1 MTFHTRR
8 HRRPQPRSPSP
19 PPSMPSDEARP
30 SRPSFPSSRLTLPHQ
45 AIHILTTAW
54 GPHAGAWKLAG
65 CTLGRHPH
73 GWPPRMLSALAGLA
87 RIAGPARRAQ
97 ALRMVEVRVAREGRP
112 AARPAPEDVRG
123 VAEVLGRE
131 SVESDVQ
138 GRRPVVRD
146 SVIAERTGKRGLEG
160 GDARGDG
167 GKRVKVERD
176 AAASRAMIPGLLEE
190 TAGREDA
197 VASLRR
203 EMAAKEIQL
212 ARERVEKRS
221 MAAEVEERSMAAEVE
236 ELKRRLQ
243 VSDDTLA
250 ASRAEAEKL
259 RIIPQQKSRDVSAL
273 NGEHVTKQQLD
284 LELAEMALAARSADA
299 DCWRAHQGGYR
310 YLLDDHKRLSR
321 LALQASRKNKEIR
334 DLRYRLRVAERM
346 YTELDN
352 GKWNVWKEEDDN
364 VKVVKGDEGLEVFNA
379 VLRRDNERLRMQL
392 EKLTGRS

>member
-1 MTFHTRR
+1 
-8 HRRPQPRSPSP
+8 
-19 PPSMPSDEARP
+19 
-30 SRPSFPSSRLTLPHQ
+30 
-45 AIHILTTAW
+45 
-54 GPHAGAWKLAG
+54 
-65 CTLGRHPH
+65 
-73 GWPPRMLSALAGLA
+73 MLSALAGLA

-112 AARPAPEDVRG
+112 EARPAPEDVRG

-176 AAASRAMIPGLLEE
+176 TAASRAMIPGLLEE

-221 MAAEVEERSMAAEVE
+221 MAAEVEE
-236 ELKRRLQ
+236 LKRRLQ

-259 RIIPQQKSRDVSAL
+259 RIIAQQKSRDVSAL
-273 NGEHVTKQQLD
+273 NGEHITKQQLD
-284 LELAEMALAARSADA
+284 LELAEMALAARSVDA

-352 GKWNVWKEEDDN
+352 GKRNVWKEEDDN